1 MLVWKRSR
9 ELAEGEDARC
19 DIRATK
25 MSWTRCAAALMGV
38 FFAGSFHAGAWAQTV
53 PTDLLDLSIEEL
65 FDANV
70 VSEADRAE
78 TQNRWHLS
86 YTYAISE
93 YDEYYLG
100 THSVS
105 YDEVLFTPGVDTR
118 TENNYPVVPTEIT
131 QEVHAIRVAYDL
143 TQATT
148 LRAQLPFVMQSTDHI
163 SIIPGYDAFNI
174 SSDGV
179 GDIALVVDS
188 TVSQSLNSLWKIGA
202 GVSMPT
208 GSIDEEG
215 DTPRAP
221 GNQQL
226 PYTMQLGSGTWDFPL
241 FVSFRKY
248 EAQWDWGV
256 DGSFTLRTSEND
268 RDYRLGN
275 KASLGGWLMW
285 KGASAFTPGVRLD
298 YRWRDDI
305 DGEDA
310 SLRAPIPAFPYPAPV
325 TNPSAFGGEQV
336 DLTAFVRVPLAKRWY
351 AEASYAQP
359 IYLDLNGPQSSEKY
373 HFSIEIGTSF

>member
-1 MLVWKRSR
+1 MLVLVKSR
-9 ELAEGEDARC
+9 EAFEHEYARSSMTAKVFQWLAVSPRLIAL
-19 DIRATK
+19 
-25 MSWTRCAAALMGV
+25 CAA
-38 FFAGSFHAGAWAQTV
+38 GSLHVSVWAQTV
-53 PTDLLDLSIEEL
+53 PTDLLDRSIEEL
-65 FDANV
+65 FGANV
-70 VSEADRAE
+70 VTEADRTE
-78 TQNRWHLS
+78 TQNRWHFS

-100 THSVS
+100 AHSVS

-118 TENNYPVVPTEIT
+118 TENNYPVVPTEIS

-143 TQATT
+143 TQAMT

-163 SIIPGYDAFNI
+163 SINPGYDAFNI
-174 SSDGV
+174 SSEGV

-188 TVSQSLNSLWKIGA
+188 TVSQSLNSIWKIGA
-202 GVSMPT
+202 GLSMPT

-248 EAQWDWGV
+248 EAQWDWGA
-256 DGSFTLRTSEND
+256 DGSFTLRTGAND

-285 KGASAFTPGVRLD
+285 KGASAFKPGVRLD

-305 DGEDA
+305 AGEDA
-310 SLRAPIPAFPYPAPV
+310 SLRVPVPAFPYPAPV
-325 TNPSAFGGEQV
+325 TNPSALGGEQV
-336 DLTAFVRVPLAKRWY
+336 DLTAFVRVPLTKGWY

-373 HFSIEIGTSF
+373 HFSLEIGTSF

>member
-1 MLVWKRSR
+1 MKTSMTHWQTALPTWIALFVGGG
-9 ELAEGEDARC
+9 LQ
-19 DIRATK
+19 AT
-25 MSWTRCAAALMGV
+25 
-38 FFAGSFHAGAWAQTV
+38 AWAQTV

-70 VSEADRAE
+70 VSEADRTE

-163 SIIPGYDAFNI
+163 SIIEDYDAFNI
-174 SSDGV
+174 SSEGI

-188 TVSQSLNSLWKIGA
+188 TVSESLNSIWKVGA

-215 DTPRAP
+215 DTPRAA

-226 PYTMQLGSGTWDFPL
+226 PYTMQLGSGTWDLPL

-256 DGSFTLRTSEND
+256 DGSFTLRTGEND

-275 KASLGGWLMW
+275 KASLGAWLMW
-285 KGASAFTPGVRLD
+285 KGASAFTPCVLLD
-298 YRWRDDI
+298 
-305 DGEDA
+305 
-310 SLRAPIPAFPYPAPV
+310 
-325 TNPSAFGGEQV
+325 
-336 DLTAFVRVPLAKRWY
+336 
-351 AEASYAQP
+351 
-359 IYLDLNGPQSSEKY
+359 
-373 HFSIEIGTSF
+373 

>member
-1 MLVWKRSR
+1 MKV
-9 ELAEGEDARC
+9 
-19 DIRATK
+19 RAIYWLTV
-25 MSWTRCAAALMGV
+25 SPRLMAIV
-38 FFAGSFHAGAWAQTV
+38 FGGGLQVTAWAQTV
-53 PTDLLDLSIEEL
+53 PTDLLELSIEDL

-70 VSEADRAE
+70 VSEADRTE
-78 TQNRWHLS
+78 TQNRWRLS

-131 QEVHAIRVAYDL
+131 QEVHAVRVAYDL
-143 TQATT
+143 TQAMT

-174 SSDGV
+174 SSEGV

-256 DGSFTLRTSEND
+256 DGSFTLRTGEND

-285 KGASAFTPGVRLD
+285 KGSSAFTPGVRLD

-310 SLRAPIPAFPYPAPV
+310 SLRVPIPAFPYPAPV

-336 DLTAFVRVPLAKRWY
+336 DLTAFVNVPLTRGWY
-351 AEASYAQP
+351 VEASYAQP

-373 HFSIEIGTSF
+373 HFSLEIGTSF

>member
-1 MLVWKRSR
+1 MRNKNLSGQIV
-9 ELAEGEDARC
+9 
-19 DIRATK
+19 RAK
-25 MSWTRCAAALMGV
+25 AAMWALLSV
-38 FFAGSFHAGAWAQTV
+38 TTSAVWAQTV

-65 FDANV
+65 FEVNV
-70 VSEADRAE
+70 VSDSERAE
-78 TQNRWHLS
+78 STRKWHVS
-86 YTYAISE
+86 YTYAVSD
-93 YDEYYLG
+93 YDEYYIG
-100 THSVS
+100 TNSVS
-105 YDEVLFTPGVDTR
+105 YDDVLFTPGVDSR
-118 TENNYPVVPTEIT
+118 TKNNYPVVPTEIK
-131 QEVHAIRVAYDL
+131 QEVHALRLAYDL
-143 TQATT
+143 SADLT

-174 SSDGV
+174 SSEGL
-179 GDIALVVDS
+179 GDIAVVVDT
-188 TVSQSLNSLWKIGA
+188 TVSESLNSAWKAGA

-241 FVSFRKY
+241 FLSFRKY
-248 EAQWDWGV
+248 EARWDWGM
-256 DGSFTLRTSEND
+256 DASFTLRTGEND

-285 KGASAFTPGVRLD
+285 KGASRILPGVRID

-310 SLRAPIPAFPYPAPV
+310 SLRVPIPAFPYPAPV
-325 TNPSAFGGEQV
+325 TNPAAFGGEQI
-336 DLTAFVRVPLAKRWY
+336 DLTVFARLPLVERWY
-351 AEASYAQP
+351 AEAAYSQP
-359 IYLDLNGPQSSEKY
+359 IYLDLNGPQSSESF